1 MTGRKRHI
9 DGISSRIYLQCI
21 ITWSCTEYY
30 IQIESVLWLTCNLTL
45 FRYLIYI
52 KTLLSFKEQ
61 ELINWL
67 DSIVELVFKYNKSFV
82 SI

>member
-1 MTGRKRHI
+1 MNVTFK
-9 DGISSRIYLQCI
+9 LK
-21 ITWSCTEYY
+21 
-30 IQIESVLWLTCNLTL
+30 SVLWLTGNLTL

-52 KTLLSFKEQ
+52 KTFLSFKEQ

-67 DSIVELVFKYNKSFV
+67 DCIVELVFKYNKSFV